1 MALSPKLLVLD
12 EPTAG
17 MNPFETTEV
26 LEQLLEL
33 KAAGQAILLVEHK
46 LDLVMRVSDRII
58 VMDSGRIISEGPPE
72 KVRQDPAVIQAYLGR
87 RRGLG
92 GVDLV

>member
-1 MALSPKLLVLD
+1 MLD

-17 MNPFETTEV
+17 MNQSETGEV

-33 KAAGQAILLVEHK
+33 KAGGQAILLVEHK
-46 LDLVMRVSDRII
+46 LDLVMAVSDRVI
-58 VMDSGRIISEGPPE
+58 VMDGGRIIAQGPPE
-72 KVRQDPAVIQAYLGR
+72 VVRRDPAVVEAYLGR

-92 GVDLV
+92 GEALS